1 MLYRQLK
8 DIQSQ
13 AEKLTS
19 GTPDQGAIEQFN
31 NYNED
36 LKTYLLT
43 HVEDPEIRDLVY
55 SIPSISDTE
64 TEKLPLQSS
73 ALIIIGIL
81 TVGLLPLYLS
91 YVAEMRRNK
100 LIQSNIQT
108 ARGKYASIEFLLK
121 ASA

>member
-13 AEKLTS
+13 AEKLTA

-43 HVEDPEIRDLVY
+43 HIEDPEIRDLVY

>member
-91 YVAEMRRNK
+91 YVAEIRRNK